1 MADPTIGSI
10 RRRVIAAN
18 TRMDTIIDHLE
29 RDWVAEAVTL
39 LRNEKKSIS
48 SITEE
53 MGKVINDRITR
64 YKKQYEAACVT
75 LSSERYKHSQ
85 HPTTEL
91 VEHAIIH
98 AQELAEMVDM
108 DEHGSEVRATMGLLK
123 ILLDESN
130 GIKPP
135 KCGYLRVAVDEA
147 VGEDKT

>member
-10 RRRVIAAN
+10 RRRIIAAN
-18 TRMDTIIDHLE
+18 KRMDTIIDTIA
-29 RDWVAEAVTL
+29 RDQPIEATTL
-39 LRNEKKSIS
+39 VRKQQKAIA
-48 SITEE
+48 SITED
-53 MGKVINDRITR
+53 MNAVIDSKVNWYKEQYRDAR
-64 YKKQYEAACVT
+64 YT
-75 LSSERYKHSQ
+75 LDKERYRHQK

-108 DEHGSEVRATMGLLK
+108 DEHGNEVRATLGLLK

-135 KCGYLRVAVDEA
+135 KCEFLN
-147 VGEDKT
+147 VGESRVWRQG